1 MVRATFADFLT
12 DDVKIDL
19 LSLGIDVELLS
30 TLTKD
35 IPLFTRRADATVD
48 ALVNTTWILDE
59 PYKKPGYFADAEKA
73 GDGAWKHFLVQ
84 KSDEYQRINP
94 RAEEDKVAEYYNIG
108 WKHPDHTRTHAE
120 ICTTLDKGI
129 SVALGKFERDKG
141 KVRRRKE
148 LQLWTHG
155 VLLDQDRDIPTHI
168 TTCSDMIQEVPFLRY
183 ATGIRESL
191 SSRTPRKNGISQ
203 FRLYFGFETAIAV
216 DKQQNAREVRTFETL
231 STLLAIFARH
241 ADRNIVKNTV
251 CIAYGNARPN
261 LSKSN
266 SESVVSKQFIDK
278 IREYVR
284 IIAENETQQQR
295 QSYAYGR
302 QQGSTANHEY
312 TGEGTFTDTEL
323 LQFLTSHKI
332 ENEKRHGGGF
342 YVECPYKQN
351 HTGGVSNRTDAYVF
365 CGDHGF
371 AFYCSHASCKEAGN
385 NTWRRF
391 KQGIGIDR
399 RPQAHHAP
407 LTIPLKISNAS
418 LTKPHRQKSGHAA
431 HLSVFQY

>member
-231 STLLAIFARH
+231 STL
-241 ADRNIVKNTV
+241 
-251 CIAYGNARPN
+251 
-261 LSKSN
+261 
-266 SESVVSKQFIDK
+266 
-278 IREYVR
+278 
-284 IIAENETQQQR
+284 
-295 QSYAYGR
+295 
-302 QQGSTANHEY
+302 
-312 TGEGTFTDTEL
+312 
-323 LQFLTSHKI
+323 
-332 ENEKRHGGGF
+332 
-342 YVECPYKQN
+342 
-351 HTGGVSNRTDAYVF
+351 
-365 CGDHGF
+365 
-371 AFYCSHASCKEAGN
+371 
-385 NTWRRF
+385 
-391 KQGIGIDR
+391 
-399 RPQAHHAP
+399 
-407 LTIPLKISNAS
+407 
-418 LTKPHRQKSGHAA
+418 
-431 HLSVFQY
+431 